1 MTDKNLEMLKPY
13 CKNDMRLLK
22 SVSKSVLLK
31 FNVTLADVDKDDFYS
46 IANTTLWTAYNSYDP
61 ETGISFHLFLR
72 SCLYKKFAEEIRD
85 RHRQKRVI
93 NQYTISL
100 DAINDNDDE
109 YNFKYNLLNLIPSD
123 FDTFDEVVKR
133 QDNEQ
138 YTDKV
143 QEYISKLSNQQIN
156 ILNLLIDGYK
166 PDEIKKVL
174 NISNKEYTNDL
185 NRMRS
190 YENVKVLF

>member
-1 MTDKNLEMLKPY
+1 MTDKDLEVLKAY
-13 CKNDMRLLK
+13 CENDMRLLK
-22 SVSKSVLLK
+22 RVSQSVLLK

-46 IANTTLWTAYNSYDP
+46 IANTTLWTAYNSYAP
-61 ETGISFHLFLR
+61 ESGISFHLFLR

-93 NQYTISL
+93 NQYTIPL
-100 DAINDNDDE
+100 DTTGDSDDE
-109 YNFKYNLLNLIPSD
+109 YSLLDIIPSD
-123 FDTFDEVVKR
+123 FDTFDEVIKR
-133 QDNEQ
+133 QDSEQ

-143 QEYISKLSNQQIN
+143 QEFISKLSNQQIN

-166 PDEIKKVL
+166 PDEIRKAL
-174 NISNKEYTNDL
+174 NISNKEYSNDL
-185 NRMRS
+185 NIMRS

>member
-1 MTDKNLEMLKPY
+1 MTDKNLEMLNPY

-22 SVSKSVLLK
+22 RVSQSVLLK
-31 FNVTLADVDKDDFYS
+31 FNVTLADADKDDFYS
-46 IANTTLWTAYNSYDP
+46 IANATLWTAYNSYDP
-61 ETGISFHLFLR
+61 ESGISFHLFLR
-72 SCLYKKFAEEIRD
+72 SCLYKKFYEEFRD
-85 RHRQKRVI
+85 RHRYKRVI
-93 NQYTISL
+93 NQYTVPL
-100 DAINDNDDE
+100 DITADSDDE
-109 YNFKYNLLNLIPSD
+109 YSLLDIIPSD
-123 FDTFDEVVKR
+123 FDTFDEVIKR
-133 QDNEQ
+133 QDSEQ

-143 QEYISKLSNQQIN
+143 KEYISKLSNQQIN

>member
-31 FNVTLADVDKDDFYS
+31 FNEKVSDADKDDFYS
-46 IANTTLWTAYNSYDP
+46 IANTTLWTAYNSYDL
-61 ETGISFHLFLR
+61 ESGVSFHLFLR
-72 SCLYKKFAEEIRD
+72 SCLYKKFAEEIKN

-93 NQYTISL
+93 NQYTVPL
-100 DAINDNDDE
+100 DATNNSDDE
-109 YNFKYNLLNLIPSD
+109 YSLLDIIPSD
-123 FDTFDEVVKR
+123 FDTFDEVIKR

-143 QEYISKLSNQQIN
+143 QEYISKLSSQQIN

-174 NISNKEYTNDL
+174 NISNKEYTNDV

>member
-1 MTDKNLEMLKPY
+1 MTDKDLEMLKPY

-22 SVSKSVLLK
+22 RVSQSVLLK
-31 FNVTLADVDKDDFYS
+31 FNVTLSDADKDDFYS
-46 IANTTLWTAYNSYDP
+46 IANTTLWRAYNSYDP
-61 ETGISFHLFLR
+61 ETGINFHLFLR

-85 RHRQKRVI
+85 RHRYKRVI
-93 NQYTISL
+93 NQYTVPL
-100 DAINDNDDE
+100 DTMGNSYDE
-109 YNFKYNLLNLIPSD
+109 YSLLDIIPSD
-123 FDTFDEVVKR
+123 FDTFDEVIKR

-166 PDEIKKVL
+166 PDEIRKKL
-174 NISNKEYTNDL
+174 NISYKEYSNDL

>member
-1 MTDKNLEMLKPY
+1 MTDKDLEVLKAY
-13 CKNDMRLLK
+13 CENDMRLLK
-22 SVSKSVLLK
+22 RVSQSVLLK
-31 FNVTLADVDKDDFYS
+31 FYVTLADVDKDDFYS
-46 IANTTLWTAYNSYDP
+46 IANTTLWKAYKSYDP
-61 ETGISFHLFLR
+61 ESGISFHLFLR

-93 NQYTISL
+93 NQYTVSL
-100 DAINDNDDE
+100 DAMGDSDDE
-109 YNFKYNLLNLIPSD
+109 YSLLDIIPSD
-123 FDTFDEVVKR
+123 FDIFDEVIKG
-133 QDNEQ
+133 QDSEQ

-166 PDEIKKVL
+166 PDEIRKAL
-174 NISNKEYTNDL
+174 NISNKEYSNDL
-185 NRMRS
+185 NIMRS

>member
-1 MTDKNLEMLKPY
+1 MTDKDLEMLKPY
-13 CKNDMRLLK
+13 CKNDMLLLK
-22 SVSKSVLLK
+22 RVSQSVLLK
-31 FNVTLADVDKDDFYS
+31 FNEKVSDADKDDFYS

-61 ETGISFHLFLR
+61 ETGINFHFFLR
-72 SCLYKKFAEEIRD
+72 SCLYKKFAEEIKN

-93 NQYTISL
+93 NQYTVPL
-100 DAINDNDDE
+100 DATNNSDDE
-109 YNFKYNLLNLIPSD
+109 YSLLDIIPSD
-123 FDTFDEVVKR
+123 FDTFDEVIKR
-133 QDNEQ
+133 QDTEQ

-166 PDEIKKVL
+166 PDEIRKAL
-174 NISNKEYTNDL
+174 NISCKEFSNDL

>member
-1 MTDKNLEMLKPY
+1 MTDKDLEVLKPY
-13 CKNDMRLLK
+13 CVNDMRLLK
-22 SVSKSVLLK
+22 RVSQSVLLK

-61 ETGISFHLFLR
+61 ETGINFHLFLR

-85 RHRQKRVI
+85 RHRYKRVI
-93 NQYTISL
+93 NQYTVPL
-100 DAINDNDDE
+100 DATNNSDDE
-109 YNFKYNLLNLIPSD
+109 YNLLDIIPSD
-123 FDTFDEVVKR
+123 FDTFDEVIKR
-133 QDNEQ
+133 QDSEQ

-143 QEYISKLSNQQIN
+143 QEFISKLSNQQIN

-166 PDEIKKVL
+166 PDEIRKAL
-174 NISNKEYTNDL
+174 NISNKEYSNDL
-185 NRMRS
+185 NIMRS

>member
-1 MTDKNLEMLKPY
+1 MTDKDLEMLKPY

-22 SVSKSVLLK
+22 RVSQSVLLK
-31 FNVTLADVDKDDFYS
+31 FSEKVSDADKDDFYS

-61 ETGISFHLFLR
+61 ETGINFQLFLR
-72 SCLYKKFAEEIRD
+72 SCLYKKFAEEIKN

-93 NQYTISL
+93 NQYTVPL
-100 DAINDNDDE
+100 DATNNRDDE
-109 YNFKYNLLNLIPSD
+109 YSLLDIIPSD
-123 FDTFDEVVKR
+123 FDTFDEVIKR

-143 QEYISKLSNQQIN
+143 QEYISKLSNQQIS

-174 NISNKEYTNDL
+174 NISNKEYSNDL

>member
-1 MTDKNLEMLKPY
+1 MTDKDLEVLKPY
-13 CKNDMRLLK
+13 CENDMRLLK
-22 SVSKSVLLK
+22 RVSQSVLLK
-31 FNVTLADVDKDDFYS
+31 FYVTLADVDKDDFYS
-46 IANTTLWTAYNSYDP
+46 IANITLWKAYNSYDP
-61 ETGISFHLFLR
+61 ESGISFHLFLR

-93 NQYTISL
+93 NQYTIPL
-100 DAINDNDDE
+100 DTTGDSDDE
-109 YNFKYNLLNLIPSD
+109 YSLLDIIPSD
-123 FDTFDEVVKR
+123 FDTFDEVIKR
-133 QDNEQ
+133 QDSEQ

-166 PDEIKKVL
+166 PDEIRKAL
-174 NISNKEYTNDL
+174 NISNKDYSNDL
-185 NRMRS
+185 NIMRS